1 LANADKPNLDAVV
14 EQIST
19 IDGTEAHWNELIRNP
34 ICLGF
39 DVHEV
44 SGSTKGD
51 KLIMP
56 MLADVSDPSPCRRQ
70 SIVLGNHGSTE
81 QPCQR
86 DAEPVSPG
94 ILDGLISEID

>member
-1 LANADKPNLDAVV
+1 VNADKPNLDAVV

-39 DVHEV
+39 DVHERCW
-44 SGSTKGD
+44 STQRD
-51 KLIMP
+51 KPIMS

-70 SIVLGNHGSTE
+70 SVVCGNHAS
-81 QPCQR
+81 
-86 DAEPVSPG
+86 AE
-94 ILDGLISEID
+94 